1 MYEFLAL
8 DSIFYLLSKVSHNSV
23 PGTLLPGTL
32 LPESGN
38 GRNLQGTARDDGGRK
53 SYLPCFV
60 NECIEI
66 VIGSEMVEDG
76 NVELSADGTHLK

>member
-32 LPESGN
+32 LPGTLLPESGN
-38 GRNLQGTARDDGGRK
+38 GRNLQGTARDDGG
-53 SYLPCFV
+53 
-60 NECIEI
+60 
-66 VIGSEMVEDG
+66 
-76 NVELSADGTHLK
+76 